1 MGFQLEFSS
10 LTHLV
15 QKLTSYE
22 QHHPDIYQDKLKCQ
36 ITLVDTD
43 DTEDFGEEQE
53 VAVAEWTWGQIQ
65 CLANG

>member
-1 MGFQLEFSS
+1 
-10 LTHLV
+10 
-15 QKLTSYE
+15 
-22 QHHPDIYQDKLKCQ
+22 
-36 ITLVDTD
+36 LVDTD